1 MRMNFYTDTEANE
14 VASRFFKDYY
24 QDRGIKKWG
33 GFFLSE
39 HSAALKKLVDQEHRQ
54 GA

>member
-1 MRMNFYTDTEANE
+1 MRMNFYNDAEANE
-14 VASRFFKDYY
+14 VASRFFKDDY

-39 HSAALKKLVDQEHRQ
+39 HSAALKKLADQETRR